1 MNILNKEKIL
11 EQARIFIEEGRLD
24 RAIREY
30 EKIVAADPSD
40 LRVKLRI
47 AELFAKRKQVNDAIR
62 IYREVSKSYE
72 DEGFFLK
79 AVTVS
84 KNILR
89 LNPSLIE
96 VNEQLAS
103 LYERMGLTAD
113 AVRQYGILASAF
125 ESRGM
130 GERALEIRARIVGLV
145 PSDGAARTRLAET
158 YQKEGRID
166 EAIDQYEEY
175 ARQLEHD
182 GKDPQKLADLLE
194 KILSHRPARYDMLKK
209 LISIYHDLENS
220 RKALKWLEMAGELV
234 DSDPELLKYMASLYV
249 AQNQNETARKK
260 LVILADLCKK
270 RGDIDGML
278 HAITEILVIFPDE
291 EERFSDLVD
300 AVSPGGMPIIVARAL
315 ARRKEIE
322 DDEIARQIKEQHQ
335 KNGVSESDSHSTPP
349 DSKKGVN
356 KTSAKSEEKV
366 AGAPP
371 LPTQPNSYPV
381 SKEPCGLKDKSDE
394 NAETDKIYVAEV
406 EAKSLDPVKKN
417 KVGIVENLQQ
427 AEAAFD
433 LGSAYKKMGLVDE
446 SNGEF
451 KKASDIVKSIFSVG
465 IIEGNL
471 MERANKLVGALGIK
485 ISSAPHGLPVESDP
499 KRQQA
504 QVKKAVHHQSK
515 SEKGPSKDSEPKSS
529 GRKKISFV

>member
-130 GERALEIRARIVGLV
+130 GDRALEIRARIVGLV
-145 PSDGAARTRLAET
+145 PNDGAARTRLAET

-175 ARQLEHD
+175 ARQLEKD
-182 GKDPQKLADLLE
+182 GKDLQKLADLLE

-209 LISIYHDLENS
+209 LISIYRSLENS
-220 RKALKWLEMAGELV
+220 KKALKWLEMAGELV

-249 AQNQNETARKK
+249 AQNQTETARKK
-260 LVILADLCKK
+260 LVILADICKK

-291 EERFSDLVD
+291 EERFFDLVD

-322 DDEIARQIKEQHQ
+322 DDEIARQVKEQHQ
-335 KNGVSESDSHSTPP
+335 KNGFSETASNSTSS
-349 DSKKGVN
+349 DSKKVAV
-356 KTSAKSEEKV
+356 KPEEK
-366 AGAPP
+366 ADGSNH
-371 LPTQPNSYPV
+371 LPAQPKSHPI
-381 SKEPCGLKDKSDE
+381 SQGPGGLKDKPDE
-394 NAETDKIYVAEV
+394 NAETDKVHIAQV
-406 EAKSLDPVKKN
+406 EAESPEPVQKSKA
-417 KVGIVENLQQ
+417 GIVENLQQ

-433 LGSAYKKMGLVDE
+433 LGNAYKKMGLIDE

-451 KKASDIVKSIFSVG
+451 KKASEIVKAIFAAG
-465 IIEGNL
+465 LIDGKL
-471 MERANKLVGALGIK
+471 MERANKLADALGVN
-485 ISSAPHGLPVESDP
+485 ISRISHRSHAESAPKPQTAH
-499 KRQQA
+499 A
-504 QVKKAVHHQSK
+504 KKAVHQDSRR
-515 SEKGPSKDSEPKSS
+515 EKGASKDPDPKGS